1 MAMFPKNARDGGY
14 EDYKVQQAALGL
26 YAAINSRD
34 SFPPRRHT
42 LNFNSQKASR
52 VRFSGVSAKAQWFP
66 VCPALVIM
74 SFLCSQPSR
83 KGPLRDYAFQNTV
96 RGGGGVLRLKFALDG
111 LDPGRCCPSSDLV
124 GCIES
129 PATS

>member
-1 MAMFPKNARDGGY
+1 MFPKNTRDGGH

-26 YAAINSRD
+26 FAAINSRD
-34 SFPPRRHT
+34 SFPPQRQT

-52 VRFSGVSAKAQWFP
+52 VRFSGVSAEARRFP

-74 SFLCSQPSR
+74 PFLCSQPSR

-96 RGGGGVLRLKFALDG
+96 REGVGYSA
-111 LDPGRCCPSSDLV
+111 
-124 GCIES
+124 
-129 PATS
+129 